1 MTHTGLFINSVDS
14 VELFPRP
21 PRKHCIPVMKKRT
34 PSVGWSPILSGDF
47 PPAVSSSLLLP
58 SDSWNKLIWE
68 ANQRTFLGQPASP
81 WKSCLWLLLRPQ
93 TQVGECLRWCP
104 QYTFFIGACYMW
116 SLGFV
121 FGSFDLRRTMG
132 FCLRR
137 MRHFSRNVSQEGAGK
152 YWWQLISIQEKE
164 IVPGKHTPAINDF
177 WSF

>member
-47 PPAVSSSLLLP
+47 PPAVFSSLLLP
-58 SDSWNKLIWE
+58 SDSWNKLTWE

-93 TQVGECLRWCP
+93 TQVGECLRWCS
-104 QYTFFIGACYMW
+104 QYTFSMVLVTCDLWGLFLAHLIWGGQWVFVSAGWDILAEMFHRKVLESIGD
-116 SLGFV
+116 S
-121 FGSFDLRRTMG
+121 S
-132 FCLRR
+132 
-137 MRHFSRNVSQEGAGK
+137 
-152 YWWQLISIQEKE
+152 
-164 IVPGKHTPAINDF
+164 
-177 WSF
+177 